1 MRIVTKR
8 QRLCYSDDCLLL
20 LLSVSDQAL
29 QAWWQC
35 CLEAEC
41 VIVHTLIESTHS
53 VIIMTPRFGAIII
66 SWLLW
71 GSMGM

>member
-1 MRIVTKR
+1 MRIFTKR
-8 QRLCYSDDCLLL
+8 QRLCCSDDCLL

-41 VIVHTLIESTHS
+41 VIVHTVFESTHS
-53 VIIMTPRFGAIII
+53 VIIMTHRFGAILI

-71 GSMGM
+71 GNMVM